1 MRDHRTVST
10 YAACAGLLAI
20 ITLNLRL

>member
-1 MRDHRTVST
+1 MHDHRTVST

-20 ITLNLRL
+20 ITLNLCL